1 MEEASVSNIWERRFY
16 KARGPIEH
24 KGKKRKGVKVSP
36 RCKVWVARR
45 EGNICSRWVRRACG
59 LCQLAMRQAVRDIP
73 DSVGMGMQKCPICVG

>member
-36 RCKVWVARR
+36 RCKVQVARR
-45 EGNICSRWVRRACG
+45 EENICFFTLG
-59 LCQLAMRQAVRDIP
+59 
-73 DSVGMGMQKCPICVG
+73 